1 MSRILISYFSR
12 PGMNYVAGDILD
24 LPVGNTQVAAQML
37 EELTGGAL
45 FRIETVQPYPEDYH
59 ACSRQASQ
67 ELRGG
72 VLPELRGRVAHMED
86 YDTVLLGYPNWC
98 GTMPMA
104 VWTFLNAYSFAGKTI
119 LPFCTNEGSGLG
131 RSLTDLA
138 LLCPDARVG
147 AGLSIRGGGVAGAR
161 PELERWLKDSGL
173 L

>member
-1 MSRILISYFSR
+1 
-12 PGMNYVAGDILD
+12 
-24 LPVGNTQVAAQML
+24 
-37 EELTGGAL
+37 
-45 FRIETVQPYPEDYH
+45 
-59 ACSRQASQ
+59 
-67 ELRGG
+67 
-72 VLPELRGRVAHMED
+72 MED